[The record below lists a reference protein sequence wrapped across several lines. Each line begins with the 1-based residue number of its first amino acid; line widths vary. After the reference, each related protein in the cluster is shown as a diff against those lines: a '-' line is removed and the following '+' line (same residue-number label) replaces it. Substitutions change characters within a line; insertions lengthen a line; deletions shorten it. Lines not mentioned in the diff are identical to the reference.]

1 MNMKVTDHVRII
13 EGGLTGR
20 ILRIYDCGLRGN
32 LVIVRLD
39 QEHPLWGK
47 LTSAWEGE
55 VELVKKSEYEAYA
68 AGEISDPRD

>member
-1 MNMKVTDHVRII
+1 
-13 EGGLTGR
+13 
-20 ILRIYDCGLRGN
+20 
-32 LVIVRLD
+32 
-39 QEHPLWGK
+39 